1 MLEKV
6 NKAVR
11 YIQDLLP
18 EVPEVGIILGTGLAG
33 LAEKIENPINISYSD
48 IPFFPKSTV
57 QGHPG
62 QMIYGQLGGKR
73 VIAMQGRI
81 HYYEGYSMEEVT
93 FPVRVMKLLNIDLLL
108 LSNASGG
115 VNPDFEI
122 GDIMLLN
129 DHINLQP
136 ENPLRGVNIDE
147 WGPRFPDMSEA
158 YDRSYISKMHAIAAK
173 ENVAL
178 QEGVYASVPGPNF
191 ETPAEYGYI
200 RRIGGDAVG
209 MSTVPEVLVAR
220 HMGLKCMALSVI
232 TDLGVE
238 GKIVEVTHEEVQ
250 EVAQKAEV
258 ILSRLVERFLSE
270 AL

>member
-11 YIQDLLP
+11 HLNSQLP
-18 EVPEVGIILGTGLAG
+18 ETPEVGIILGTGLAG
-33 LAEKIENPINISYSD
+33 LAEKIEEPLH
-48 IPFFPKSTV
+48 IPYTEIPYFPRSTV
-57 QGHPG
+57 AGHPG
-62 QMIYGQLGGKR
+62 QMIYGKLGGKK

-81 HYYEGYSMEEVT
+81 HYYEGYSMKEVT
-93 FPVRVMKLLNIDLLL
+93 FPVRVMKLLGIDLLV

-115 VNPDFEI
+115 VNPEFEI
-122 GDIMLLN
+122 GDVMILR

-136 ENPLRGVNIDE
+136 ENPLRGVNVDE

-158 YDRSYISKMHAIAAK
+158 YDHACIQKMHQIAVD
-173 ENVAL
+173 EGVVL
-178 QEGVYASVPGPNF
+178 REGVYASVPGPNF
-191 ETPAEYGYI
+191 ETPAEYGYV

-209 MSTVPEVLVAR
+209 MSTVQEVLVAR

-238 GKIVEVTHEEVQ
+238 GKIVEVTHGEVQ
-250 EVAQKAEV
+250 EVAQRSEV
-258 ILSRLVERFLSE
+258 TLSKLVRRFLAE
-270 AL
+270 T